1 MFILILHD
9 SDTHTYN
16 IEIVCIDLVCRLLLT

>member
-9 SDTHTYN
+9 TDRPTYN
-16 IEIVCIDLVCRLLLT
+16 IEIMCIDLVCRLLRT